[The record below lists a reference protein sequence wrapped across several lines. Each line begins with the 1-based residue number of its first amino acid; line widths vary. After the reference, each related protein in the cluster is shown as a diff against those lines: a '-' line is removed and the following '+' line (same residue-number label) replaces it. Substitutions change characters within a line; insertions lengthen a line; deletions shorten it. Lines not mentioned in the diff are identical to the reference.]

1 MNQILALE
9 SQEIIEME
17 TIQLEGLFESFRNNV
32 NKMFDNLKDVF
43 VKLGITFEE
52 SNKLSELE
60 RIMVSSLKKYLSD
73 NYVPVVLEGKKQKK
87 AQIAILFKD
96 LMIL

>member
-1 MNQILALE
+1 LNQILALE

>member
-1 MNQILALE
+1 
-9 SQEIIEME
+9 ME

-32 NKMFDNLKDVF
+32 NKMFDNLKDLF

-60 RIMVSSLKKYLSD
+60 RIMVLSLKKYLSD